1 MLTEYIGNI
10 ARKKGVGPLLAIEAA
25 KTKLAHK
32 IGQASGLFYVPKV
45 LNLDEE
51 RGVLDFERLRGLS
64 TLYQLAID
72 KDARS
77 LELYEKAGQALAVVH
92 ERLVLPDE
100 MKYEL
105 PSEWMNSSDENVF
118 IHGDFACVNVC
129 LHEPSGQLVILDWS
143 AAPLIG
149 RTPTFGSP
157 YFDVLW
163 FASCV
168 FRGAP
173 SKKVFSWNAEEMT
186 DAFLRGYAKAAS
198 DKKLNRFSDYL
209 PKICR
214 LQRKMIWCLARRK
227 YPLRAPVYIFSQMF
241 MFIRF
246 HRFLRK
252 YRRQGSR
259 IFAKDSGQ

>member
-32 IGQASGLFYVPKV
+32 IGQASGLFYVPEV
-45 LNLDEE
+45 LSLDEQI
-51 RGVLDFERLRGLS
+51 GVLDFERLSDLV
-64 TLYQLAID
+64 TLHQLAVD
-72 KDARS
+72 RDTRS
-77 LELYEKAGQALAVVH
+77 LGLFEKAGRSLAVVH
-92 ERLVLPDE
+92 DQLALPDE

-105 PSEWMNSSDENVF
+105 PPEWMNSSDENVF
-118 IHGDFACVNVC
+118 IHGDFASVNVC
-129 LHEPSGQLVILDWS
+129 LHEPSGRLVILDWS
-143 AAPLIG
+143 AAPLVG
-149 RTPTFGSP
+149 RSPTFGSW
-157 YFDVLW
+157 YFDILW

-186 DAFLRGYAKAAS
+186 DAFLRGYAEAAS
-198 DKKLNRFSDYL
+198 DKKLNRLSDYL

-227 YPLRAPVYIFSQMF
+227 YPLRVPVYILSQMF

-246 HRFLRK
+246 YKFLRK
-252 YRRQGSR
+252 RECSEHCMT
-259 IFAKDSGQ
+259 